1 MESSRRQRQIS
12 PAAAK
17 AGPTATARVPGK
29 RGTPPLPRNLAVQQF
44 LNNGT
49 VRPALRV
56 GAHDD
61 PAEAEADRIAA
72 RMVSAA
78 PCACGGSG
86 APCAECRAR
95 APANG
100 VLRKPR
106 SRRAAPAVA
115 ALSLGASSPL
125 PAAAS
130 TRFGAPL
137 GIDLS
142 GVRVHT
148 GSEAAASAEA
158 IDARAFTVGDHI
170 AFAAGEYRPGTA
182 DGQRLLAHEL
192 AHVAQGDETVRREPN
207 QCVAPKSDPLASFD
221 TGGVCR
227 APQHAPEPPGMC
239 RMPTLGLTGT
249 LAERIAGFKQMVRTT
264 AIHRLKGNQKNLAQ
278 WADLVESVI
287 PLKDLG
293 AMALSQSG
301 GLLAYS
307 LMQDTADP
315 QLRELQTHQMAGRC
329 RGGGGCHEANR
340 IWGTRGER
348 QRFDDPN
355 DWLTPNQRRDGMRAA
370 RSFDDWPLRHF
381 NLPNDFPRNEPGV
394 PVDPRVHV
402 TPPQNAVPGVV
413 ITNDGTGYRPRAGTR
428 EAYIDAGLPPPNE
441 IMARME
447 AVKPII
453 DILGNRYKV
462 LDTTMLD
469 SIATRPIERVRAD
482 LVQAIIGRIGDY
494 ETLIGKIQ
502 RGELGYENFGP
513 IITDLLALADPD
525 VRAAIKDEMDS
536 NAFWSL
542 VEAVVVGIATLAT
555 LLLMI
560 FPPTTALG
568 VAAFG
573 ALEVGLAVYGGIKGF
588 QMLSEAD
595 TADSLALATG
605 ADDVVAREKQRDGS
619 LLRAFGILG
628 IVTAPLGALSGVS
641 RISSTVGGGTRA
653 LATTEAALA
662 ASREAGAFDD
672 LANLAGSGRT
682 IERGGLAVTF
692 AEDGRIIGSMLDDPS
707 LLVIVDRGSVSIYQ
721 STGNGLRLVQSQPL
735 GAAAAR
741 DSAAGL
747 RMLGIGD
754 DAASSSRALVAGDE
768 AAGGMRLLGAGEG
781 AAPPGAIATDTALG
795 AREPLLLGPASNRVV
810 WANWRSGVYHPEGTQ
825 WFGRTQV
832 GSAVPESWAVDF
844 GLRLPFAPRTVRP
857 IVPFRSASG
866 VQMESLG
873 ASPRGAVFVSAS
885 AQTERSMI
893 TAIGADVAESN
904 SYLWALQRGEYGL
917 SRAAGAN
924 RIGADS
930 ITAARVDG
938 RMTIF
943 VNDAKYSTTGA
954 YPAAGSAMPKSW
966 WRETWSAVSSGRLDL
981 GDAALEAEIR
991 EAFFAGR
998 VQMRQLNVA
1007 NLPSGQVSV
1016 TVAQPPTRVLVTPP
1030 PSSSP

>member
-1 MESSRRQRQIS
+1 MESSRRQRRS
-12 PAAAK
+12 CPATTK
-17 AGPTATARVPGK
+17 ADIAATARAPA
-29 RGTPPLPRNLAVQQF
+29 RRTEPPLPRNLAVQQF

-72 RMVSAA
+72 RMSSAA
-78 PCACGGSG
+78 PCACDGSA
-86 APCAECRAR
+86 APCAECGAR
-95 APANG
+95 VPANG

-106 SRRAAPAVA
+106 SRRAAPAIA

-130 TRFGAPL
+130 ARFGARL

-142 GVRVHT
+142 GVRVHA
-148 GSEAAASAEA
+148 GSEAAASADA
-158 IDARAFTVGDHI
+158 IDSRAFTVGDHI
-170 AFAAGEYRPGTA
+170 AFADGEYRPGTTE
-182 DGQRLLAHEL
+182 GQRLLAHEL

-207 QCVAPKSDPLASFD
+207 QCVAPKPGPLASFD

-227 APQHAPEPPGMC
+227 APQSAPEPPGMC

-249 LAERIAGFKQMVRTT
+249 LPERIAGFKQMVRTT

-348 QRFDDPN
+348 RLLDDPN
-355 DWLTPNQRRDGMRAA
+355 DWLTPNQRRGGMHAT
-370 RSFDDWPLRHF
+370 RSFDDSLLRSF
-381 NLPNDFPRNEPGV
+381 NPPGDFPRYEPAT
-394 PVDPRVHV
+394 PIDPRVHAS
-402 TPPQNAVPGVV
+402 PPGSTPGVV
-413 ITNDGTGYRPRAGTR
+413 ITDNGPGYRPRAGTR
-428 EAYIDAGLPPPNE
+428 EAYIDAGLPPPDE

-482 LVQAIIGRIGDY
+482 LVQAIIGRIGNY

-588 QMLSEAD
+588 QMLGEAD
-595 TADSLALATG
+595 EADSLALATG
-605 ADDVVAREKQRDGS
+605 ADDVVAREKQRDGG
-619 LLRAFGILG
+619 LLRAFGILS
-628 IVTAPLGALSGVS
+628 IVTAPLGALSGIS
-641 RISSTVGGGTRA
+641 RISSTVGGGSRA

-721 STGNGLRLVQSQPL
+721 STGTGLRLVQSQPI
-735 GAAAAR
+735 GAAAAS

-754 DAASSSRALVAGDE
+754 EAASSSRALAAGDE

-795 AREPLLLGPASNRVV
+795 AREPLLLGPGSDRVV

-844 GLRLPFAPRTVRP
+844 GLRLPFAPRTTRP
-857 IVPFRSASG
+857 IVPFRSPSG

-966 WRETWSAVSSGRLDL
+966 WRETWSAVSSGRLNL